1 MSKKLKNFKIFLGV
15 ILSILVAT
23 LLWDKIL
30 ITYNNP
36 GNVVGV
42 YSELKLSPHNNL
54 FRFLFFTL
62 FPITVFTILF
72 NYYHDKKLLN
82 LKDIFDNNSLP
93 LIDNNKTIFY
103 LLFLSIFFITINF
116 FSSEFPLQKI
126 DIFHEGLALSHGL
139 NSKITGNLWSDSFI
153 QNSLFSEFINPQLA
167 WLISKSENIGS
178 IRVNHIFL
186 RLLTELIL
194 ILFIYHLIKILN
206 FKKNYMALSFLIL
219 GILSIYLNQKLT
231 ENFYPVRYRDI
242 PIFIFL
248 IASLKLITN
257 SDRKIFYSFFVGNIT
272 VISIFWSLDKGIYIN
287 ASLFFLLMF
296 FLIQKEYIKFY
307 SVTISTILG
316 WLFFYLFL
324 GNIEFINFLYNSLHV
339 IKNQDLL
346 NGLVHPTPFFFEK
359 NEHSARGTKNFIIII
374 LNGIMLSYI
383 IFSRKIDLSNST
395 KAFLFFF
402 FIIAFINYK
411 GGISRADGYHMKQS
425 IFPNLVLFISLLL
438 VFIQKYLNKDIL
450 LNKDFHFT
458 KLVLFISFVLNIS
471 LLNTNNL
478 KQIFSFNKNYKEYVA
493 LEDNYFL
500 NDDYKNLVKKLESYN
515 LSCIQLFSYDSGL
528 PYFLRT
534 KSCTKYNFI
543 YILSSNEVQNDF
555 ISELDIK
562 KPKIILSNKSYPSN
576 IIISPHL
583 RFRLVSNYIEKN
595 YKVKEKFKEWIIFE
609 IK

>member
-1 MSKKLKNFKIFLGV
+1 MSKKLENFKIFLGV
-15 ILSILVAT
+15 VLSVLVAT
-23 LLWDKIL
+23 LLWDKIV

-42 YSELKLSPHNNL
+42 YSELKLSPYNNL

-72 NYYHDKKLLN
+72 NYYHDNKLIN
-82 LKDIFDNNSLP
+82 LKDIFVTNSLP
-93 LIDNNKTIFY
+93 LIDKNKTIFY
-103 LLFLSIFFITINF
+103 LLLLSIFFVIINF
-116 FSSEFPLQKI
+116 FSSEFSLQKI

-139 NSKITGNLWSDSFI
+139 NSKITGNLWSDSFL

-178 IRVNHIFL
+178 IRANHIFL
-186 RLLTELIL
+186 RLLTELTL

-242 PIFIFL
+242 PLFIFL
-248 IASLKLITN
+248 ITSLKLITN
-257 SDRKIFYSFFVGNIT
+257 SDRKIFYSFFVGNIA

-307 SVTISTILG
+307 AVTISTILG

-324 GNIEFINFLYNSLHV
+324 GNIEFSNFLYNSFHV

-346 NGLVHPTPFFFEK
+346 NGLVHPTPFFFEE

-383 IFSRKIDLSNST
+383 IFSRKINLSNST

-402 FIIAFINYK
+402 FILAFINYK

-438 VFIQKYLNKDIL
+438 VFIQKYLSKDIL
-450 LNKDFHFT
+450 LNKNFHFT
-458 KLVLFISFVLNIS
+458 KLVFFISLVLNIS

-478 KQIFSFNKNYKEYVA
+478 KQIFSFNKNYKEYVS

-500 NDDYKNLVKKLESYN
+500 NDDYKNLIKKLESYD
-515 LSCIQLFSYDSGL
+515 LDCIQLFSYDSGL
-528 PYFLRT
+528 PYFLRK
-534 KSCTKYNFI
+534 KSCTRYNFI
-543 YILSSNEVQNDF
+543 YILSSNKVQNDF

-562 KPKIILSNKSYPSN
+562 KPKIILANESYPSN
-576 IIISPHL
+576 IIVSPHL

-595 YKVKEKFKEWIIFE
+595 YKIREKFKEWIIYE